1 VPGLHGHEPFT
12 ALSPT
17 VASDPHGHQ
26 YTNDRYSASSRST
39 PLGAPSFFGPVSAA
53 GPPTEGGVPTPN
65 LYDVVLQL
73 NAEPTLAAWW
83 STLTTVLRE
92 QYRVDRASISIPA
105 DTTDIENVPWGQKA
119 SFNVAGLR
127 GLMSADAPS
136 TRSGSL
142 AESNSSSSQ
151 KADPNARSYA
161 NSRLTAMRPTLEQRH
176 SFAGYEMSKTTSTST
191 TEPRFPSPAPRPGFS
206 RRTTSHVSTTRV
218 PSWTEPTVV
227 PDIPAFNANTDLPSR
242 YDDPDENENESSTSV
257 VLQTLRAL
265 DKERDP
271 LLDSA
276 GVNRI
281 VKRSRLVILTRD
293 YTTTPLQAPRESA
306 KSPAVLIPEE
316 EEEEGISQQRS
327 AASSYSSQTSQHI
340 QRNSM
345 SRVYQGANYRT
356 ATGRLQQGPAYEEYE
371 QFPSSPWAQSP
382 APSPAIQKDD
392 DHNPFF
398 ATGGLVEETFNPA
411 QVNEDYTKFGQVEA
425 IGVDKASTIIH
436 VPLVHPLL
444 SQTVRSEP
452 EYDAD
457 VNLIEAR
464 RRNKMV
470 TDSAALELKAPIAI
484 LSILSPDVPF
494 SPKLQESLKH
504 IAPHLATSFQT
515 SLQNTTLQERVA
527 GAIHRNQKS
536 GRAAPGS
543 LAISGNRIGLGLGLE
558 SLLQFETDDTVSS
571 TMGSIASP
579 SEFSSGTRNSPPGSN
594 LGTPS
599 YDPNA
604 HFASS
609 RHAGSTPGLALEG
622 GDSYFDQKERQPL
635 VRAKSGMP
643 LTQASLAGQ
652 FSTSRASTEHRNV
665 LRKTDTSPSNRDHSS
680 DSRKDGKRSRRK
692 DDSAPS
698 ATTSP
703 NARRGVSS
711 HPVVQDDA
719 KRTYL
724 HSRGAD
730 FNASFQSLP
739 VATMPQPTAGH
750 DQARTSRASEAQDMP
765 PPSERLLRTIIDSLP
780 VQIFTAAPLTGRVT
794 WVNSK
799 FLVYRGQTSQ
809 QVLDDPWS
817 TIHREDLAAYTEEW
831 NRSLHT
837 GQQFQHKIR
846 LRRFDDFYRWY
857 YVRAAPLRDKM
868 QNIVHW
874 VGTMIDLHDQHIAEV
889 NAAQQQE
896 TAASEAKYRAL
907 ANSSPQI
914 VFAATKAKGV
924 SFCNTQWVQYSGQT
938 EEQAKGT
945 GFMEYVFPDDL
956 TKCKLPDFD
965 ETGEHASNVP
975 ITVPTPVRRAKSGS
989 PGSADS
995 SDQDTTP
1002 VQPGILMSPGG
1013 LQQSQRKLS
1022 ELAST
1027 GILRVNKDS
1036 TGRPSY
1042 STEVRLRGKNGEY
1055 RWHLVRV
1062 LLSEPVRNAV
1072 GQEDT
1077 WYGTCTDIND
1087 HKELEQTL
1095 KETMDAK
1102 SRFLSNM
1109 SHEIRTPLNGIHGMA
1124 SFLIDS
1130 NLSAEQL
1137 DHVNVIRSSTEGL
1150 RDLINDILDLSKVEA
1165 GMITLDYKW
1174 LHIRSVIEEVND
1186 LTSSLALAKGLE
1198 LNYYVDDHVPSM
1210 IKGDKF
1216 RFRQI
1221 LLNVIGNAIKFTQ
1234 QGEVLIRCT
1243 LSKDDDHPVSNTSM
1257 LKFEVID
1264 TGHGFNEKEAE
1275 KLFKR
1280 FSQID
1285 GSSTRQHGGTGE
1297 FDSISILTS

>member
-1 VPGLHGHEPFT
+1 M
-12 ALSPT
+12 
-17 VASDPHGHQ
+17 
-26 YTNDRYSASSRST
+26 
-39 PLGAPSFFGPVSAA
+39 
-53 GPPTEGGVPTPN
+53 PN

-105 DTTDIENVPWGQKA
+105 DATDIENVPWGQKA
-119 SFNVAGLR
+119 SYNVAGLKD
-127 GLMSADAPS
+127 LMSADARS
-136 TRSGSL
+136 TRSGST
-142 AESNSSSSQ
+142 AESNSSSSG
-151 KADPNARSYA
+151 KADSQARSYT
-161 NSRLTAMRPTLEQRH
+161 NSRLTAMRPTLEMRH
-176 SFAGYEMSKTTSTST
+176 SFAGYEMGRGTTSTA
-191 TEPRFPSPAPRPGFS
+191 EPRFPSPTPRPGFS

-218 PSWTEPTVV
+218 PSWTEPTPV
-227 PDIPAFNANTDLPSR
+227 PDIPTSNPNTDLPSR
-242 YDDPDENENESSTSV
+242 FDNADDTENESSTLV

-271 LLDSA
+271 LLDSS

-293 YTTTPLQAPRESA
+293 YTTTPSQAPREPV
-306 KSPAVLIPEE
+306 KSPALPIPEE
-316 EEEEGISQQRS
+316 EEEETNTQVRS
-327 AASSYSSQTSQHI
+327 EACASYSSQASLVGRRKSTS
-340 QRNSM
+340 RF
-345 SRVYQGANYRT
+345 YQGANYRT
-356 ATGRLQQGPAYEEYE
+356 ATGRLQQGLGYEEYE

-398 ATGGLVEETFNPA
+398 ATGGLVEETFSPA

-444 SQTVRSEP
+444 SQTVRTEP
-452 EYDAD
+452 DYVGD
-457 VNLIEAR
+457 VNIGHSR
-464 RRNKMV
+464 RRSRIA
-470 TDSAALELKAPIAI
+470 TESAVLECKAPIAI

-494 SPKLQESLKH
+494 PQKLQESLKH

-543 LAISGNRIGLGLGLE
+543 LAISGNRVGLGLGLE

-571 TMGSIASP
+571 TVGSIASP

-594 LGTPS
+594 FGTPS
-599 YDPNA
+599 FDPNA
-604 HFASS
+604 HFASG
-609 RHAGSTPGLALEG
+609 RHAGSTPGLAPEG
-622 GDSYFDQKERQPL
+622 SDSYFDHKERQPL
-635 VRAKSGMP
+635 VRAKSGMA
-643 LTQASLAGQ
+643 LTQASPTVQLP
-652 FSTSRASTEHRNV
+652 SRPSSDHRNV
-665 LRKTDTSPSNRDHSS
+665 LRKTETSPSNRDHSS
-680 DSRKDGKRSRRK
+680 DSRKDGKRPRRK

-698 ATTSP
+698 AHTSP
-703 NARRGVSS
+703 NARRNIST
-711 HPVVQDDA
+711 HPIIQDDA
-719 KRTYL
+719 KHTYL

-739 VATMPQPTAGH
+739 MATMPQPTTAQ

-809 QVLDDPWS
+809 QVLDDPWE
-817 TIHREDLAAYTEEW
+817 TIHREDLAAYTEDW

-945 GFMEYVFPDDL
+945 GFMEHVFPDDL
-956 TKCKLPDFD
+956 IKCKLPDFD

-975 ITVPTPVRRAKSGS
+975 ITVAAPKRAKSGS
-989 PGSADS
+989 PGSGDS
-995 SDQDTTP
+995 SDPDMTP
-1002 VQPGILMSPGG
+1002 IQSGVIMSPGG
-1013 LQQSQRKLS
+1013 MQQSQRKLS

-1027 GILRVNKDS
+1027 GITLVNKDS

-1062 LLSEPVRNAV
+1062 LLAEPVRNADS
-1072 GQEDT
+1072 QEDT

-1130 NLSAEQL
+1130 NLTAEQL
-1137 DHVNVIRSSTEGL
+1137 DHVNVIRASTEGL

-1186 LTSSLALAKGLE
+1186 LTSSLALDKGLE
-1198 LNYYVDDHVPSM
+1198 LNYYVDDQVPSM

-1243 LSKDDDHPVSNTSM
+1243 LYKDDDQPVPNTSM

-1297 FDSISILTS
+1297 LDSNSICYHG